1 MLVST
6 VYVYKGDYKVERK
19 KKGRKERSFTVVGDI
34 EVCLAFSSL
43 ADDKFP
49 KNMTRNTN
57 GMKSANC
64 EEDVDFSLV
73 WKKIWFGKRVT

>member
-1 MLVST
+1 M
-6 VYVYKGDYKVERK
+6 ERK
-19 KKGRKERSFTVVGDI
+19 KEGRKERSFTVVGDI
-34 EVCLAFSSL
+34 EVCRAFSSL